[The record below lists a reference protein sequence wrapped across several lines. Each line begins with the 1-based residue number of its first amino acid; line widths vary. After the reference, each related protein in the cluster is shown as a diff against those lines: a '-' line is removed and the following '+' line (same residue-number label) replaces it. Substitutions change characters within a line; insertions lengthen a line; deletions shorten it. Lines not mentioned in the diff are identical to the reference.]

1 MKMKT
6 SVREY
11 ILRALSMLVVCL
23 YLISGSAFGEA
34 TTMTDTGSTDESQTV
49 LTEDTSAGENTNQ
62 EKEAAPS
69 STSEGNT
76 ETDSVGTEGTE
87 QTEPE
92 NQVPDDH
99 IIPTEGPA
107 QTDEPS
113 QPTEEPVQPTE
124 EPVTPTEE
132 PTDPPAPVDMKTLFK
147 VDIKVPSDWT
157 NAKAKNVRVK
167 VTPLSDAMW
176 DKAQYKLGGGDWI
189 VIRDKFT
196 LLDGYYY
203 VDIEVTDN
211 AVMTVRL
218 SNVDGVFMDEKKEI
232 KIFDRSAP
240 VVTAGFNDKLLHVEA
255 PDDLSG
261 AAGVQVNG
269 LLFTTLENGKLDVR
283 MEDVLLTY
291 KQLAIRA
298 YDYAGNF
305 SDPVTLDNPY
315 YVAATPTPKPTSQ
328 PTAKPTATTVPTSK
342 PTRKPS
348 GGGTK
353 PTAEPTAEATEVPSA
368 IPVATDQPVAI
379 TTQEPMI
386 IYVTQEPV
394 VTPEPI
400 KETVYVPLGP
410 GQPYTSSGNMQT
422 LDVLYSAATN
432 KQFITV
438 QSRGGQTYYLV
449 IDYDKPIDEENEI
462 YETYFLNLVDDR
474 DLMAVLSDEEKEEV
488 PTPTPE
494 IIYVTPEPTAVPEP
508 TTEPEVKKDNSSSM
522 MLLLV
527 ILLAGGGFALWFFKF
542 RNSGGKNQPA
552 PVMEYDEDDFYD
564 DDSDDSAEDSE

>member
-23 YLISGSAFGEA
+23 YLICGSAFGEV
-34 TTMTDTGSTDESQTV
+34 TNMTDTGSTDESQTV
-49 LTEDTSAGENTNQ
+49 LTEDASAGENTNQ
-62 EKEAAPS
+62 EEKAPPS

-76 ETDSVGTEGTE
+76 ETDSDGTEGTE

-92 NQVPDDH
+92 NQGPDDP

-132 PTDPPAPVDMKTLFK
+132 PVDPPAPVDMKTLFR

-157 NAKAKNVRVK
+157 NAKAKNVRIK
-167 VTPLSDAMW
+167 VAPMSDVMW

-203 VDIEVTDN
+203 VDIEVADN

-218 SNVDGVFMDEKKEI
+218 SNADGVFMDEKKEI

-240 VVTAGFNDKLLHVEA
+240 VVTAGFNGKLLHVEA

-305 SDPVTLDNPY
+305 SEPVTLDNPY

-328 PTAKPTATTVPTSK
+328 PTAKPTATTAPTTK

-353 PTAEPTAEATEVPSA
+353 PTVEPTAEATEVPSVV
-368 IPVATDQPVAI
+368 PVVTDQPVAVA
-379 TTQEPMI
+379 TQEPMI

-542 RNSGGKNQPA
+542 RNGSGKNQPT

>member
-6 SVREY
+6 SVRDY

-23 YLISGSAFGEA
+23 YLICGSAFGEV
-34 TTMTDTGSTDESQTV
+34 TNMTDTGSTDESQTV
-49 LTEDTSAGENTNQ
+49 LTEDGSAGENTNQ
-62 EKEAAPS
+62 EEKAPPS

-76 ETDSVGTEGTE
+76 ETDSDGTEGTE

-92 NQVPDDH
+92 NQGPDDP

-132 PTDPPAPVDMKTLFK
+132 PVDPPAPVDMKTLFR

-157 NAKAKNVRVK
+157 NAKAKNVRIK
-167 VTPLSDAMW
+167 VAPMSDVMW

-203 VDIEVTDN
+203 VDIEVADN

-218 SNVDGVFMDEKKEI
+218 SNADGVFMDEKKEI

-305 SDPVTLDNPY
+305 SEPVTLDNPY

-328 PTAKPTATTVPTSK
+328 PTAKPTATTAPTTK

-353 PTAEPTAEATEVPSA
+353 PTVEPTAEATEVPSVV
-368 IPVATDQPVAI
+368 PVVTDQPVAVA
-379 TTQEPMI
+379 TQEPMI

-462 YETYFLNLVDDR
+462 YETYFLNMVDDR

-542 RNSGGKNQPA
+542 RNGSGKNQPT

>member
-34 TTMTDTGSTDESQTV
+34 TTMTDTGSTDESPTV

-92 NQVPDDH
+92 NQVPDDP

-368 IPVATDQPVAI
+368 VPVATDQPVAI

-508 TTEPEVKKDNSSSM
+508 TTESEIKKDNSSSM

-542 RNSGGKNQPA
+542 RSSGGKNQPA
-552 PVMEYDEDDFYD
+552 PIMEYDDDDFYD
-564 DDSDDSAEDSE
+564 DDSAEDSE

>member
-23 YLISGSAFGEA
+23 YLISGSAFGEV
-34 TTMTDTGSTDESQTV
+34 TNMTDTGSTDESQTV
-49 LTEDTSAGENTNQ
+49 LTEDASAGENTNQ
-62 EKEAAPS
+62 EEKAPPS

-76 ETDSVGTEGTE
+76 ETDSDGTEGTE

-92 NQVPDDH
+92 NQGPDDP

-132 PTDPPAPVDMKTLFK
+132 PVDPPAPVDMKTLFR

-157 NAKAKNVRVK
+157 NAKAKNVRIK
-167 VTPLSDAMW
+167 VAPMSDVMW

-203 VDIEVTDN
+203 VDIEVADN

-218 SNVDGVFMDEKKEI
+218 SNADGVFMDEKKEI

-305 SDPVTLDNPY
+305 SEPVTLDNPY
-315 YVAATPTPKPTSQ
+315 YVATTPTPEPTSQ
-328 PTAKPTATTVPTSK
+328 PTAKPTATIAPTTK

-348 GGGTK
+348 GGTK
-353 PTAEPTAEATEVPSA
+353 PTVEPTAEATEAPSVVP
-368 IPVATDQPVAI
+368 VVTDQPVAVA
-379 TTQEPMI
+379 TQEPMI

-542 RNSGGKNQPA
+542 RNGSGKNQPT

>member
-23 YLISGSAFGEA
+23 YLISGSAFGEV
-34 TTMTDTGSTDESQTV
+34 TTMTDTGSPDESQTV
-49 LTEDTSAGENTNQ
+49 LTEDTSAGENINQ

-76 ETDSVGTEGTE
+76 ETDSDGTEGTE

-92 NQVPDDH
+92 NQDPNDP

-124 EPVTPTEE
+124 EPVTLTEE

-157 NAKAKNVRVK
+157 NAKAKNVRIK

-176 DKAQYKLGGGDWI
+176 DKAQYKLGSGDWI

-203 VDIEVTDN
+203 VDIEVADN

-218 SNVDGVFMDEKKEI
+218 SNADGVFMDEKKEI

-328 PTAKPTATTVPTSK
+328 PTAKPTATTAPTTK

-368 IPVATDQPVAI
+368 VPVATDQPVAI

-508 TTEPEVKKDNSSSM
+508 TTEPEIKKDNSSSM

-542 RNSGGKNQPA
+542 RSSGGKNQPA
-552 PVMEYDEDDFYD
+552 PIMEYDDDDFYD
-564 DDSDDSAEDSE
+564 DDSAEDSE

>member
-23 YLISGSAFGEA
+23 YLICGSAFGEV
-34 TTMTDTGSTDESQTV
+34 TNMTDTGSTDESQTV
-49 LTEDTSAGENTNQ
+49 LTEDASAGENTNQ
-62 EKEAAPS
+62 EEKAPPS

-76 ETDSVGTEGTE
+76 ETDSDGTEGTE

-92 NQVPDDH
+92 NQGPDDP

-132 PTDPPAPVDMKTLFK
+132 PVDPPAPVDMKTLFR

-157 NAKAKNVRVK
+157 NAKAKNVRIK
-167 VTPLSDAMW
+167 VAPMSDVMW

-203 VDIEVTDN
+203 VDIEVADN

-218 SNVDGVFMDEKKEI
+218 SNADGVFMDEKKEI

-305 SDPVTLDNPY
+305 SEPVTLDNPY

-328 PTAKPTATTVPTSK
+328 PTAKPTATTAPTTK

-353 PTAEPTAEATEVPSA
+353 PTVEPTAEATEVPSVV
-368 IPVATDQPVAI
+368 PVVTDQPVAVA
-379 TTQEPMI
+379 TQEPMI
-386 IYVTQEPV
+386 IYVTQDPV

-527 ILLAGGGFALWFFKF
+527 ILLASGGFALWFFKF
-542 RNSGGKNQPA
+542 RNGSGKNQPT
-552 PVMEYDEDDFYD
+552 PIMEYDEDDFYD

>member
-23 YLISGSAFGEA
+23 YLISGSAFGEV
-34 TTMTDTGSTDESQTV
+34 TNMTDTGSTDESQTV
-49 LTEDTSAGENTNQ
+49 LTEDASAGENTKQ
-62 EKEAAPS
+62 EEKAPPS

-76 ETDSVGTEGTE
+76 ETDSDGTEGTE

-92 NQVPDDH
+92 NQGPDDP

-132 PTDPPAPVDMKTLFK
+132 PVDPPAPVDMKTLFR

-157 NAKAKNVRVK
+157 NAKAKNVRIK
-167 VTPLSDAMW
+167 VAPMSDVMW

-203 VDIEVTDN
+203 VDIEVADN

-218 SNVDGVFMDEKKEI
+218 SNADGVFMDEKKGI

-305 SDPVTLDNPY
+305 SEPVTLDNPY
-315 YVAATPTPKPTSQ
+315 YVAATPTPEPTSQ
-328 PTAKPTATTVPTSK
+328 PTAKPTATTAPTTK

-353 PTAEPTAEATEVPSA
+353 PTVEPTAEATEVPSVV
-368 IPVATDQPVAI
+368 PVVTDQPVAVA
-379 TTQEPMI
+379 TQEPMI

-542 RNSGGKNQPA
+542 RNGSGKNQPT

-564 DDSDDSAEDSE
+564 DDSAEDSE

>member
-23 YLISGSAFGEA
+23 YLISGSAFGEV
-34 TTMTDTGSTDESQTV
+34 TNMTDTGSTDESQTV
-49 LTEDTSAGENTNQ
+49 LTEDASAGENTNQ
-62 EKEAAPS
+62 EEKAPPS

-76 ETDSVGTEGTE
+76 ETDSDGTEGTE

-92 NQVPDDH
+92 NQGPDDP

-132 PTDPPAPVDMKTLFK
+132 PVDPPAPVGMKTLFR

-157 NAKAKNVRVK
+157 NAKAKNVRIK
-167 VTPLSDAMW
+167 VAPMSDVMW

-203 VDIEVTDN
+203 VDIEVADN

-218 SNVDGVFMDEKKEI
+218 SNADGVFMDEKKEI

-305 SDPVTLDNPY
+305 SEPVTLDNPY
-315 YVAATPTPKPTSQ
+315 YVATTPTPEPTSQ
-328 PTAKPTATTVPTSK
+328 PTAKPTATIAPTTK

-348 GGGTK
+348 GGTK
-353 PTAEPTAEATEVPSA
+353 PTVEPTAEATEVPSVV
-368 IPVATDQPVAI
+368 PVVTDQPVAVA
-379 TTQEPMI
+379 TQEPMI

-542 RNSGGKNQPA
+542 RNGSGKNQPT

>member
-34 TTMTDTGSTDESQTV
+34 TTMTDTGSTDESPTV

-92 NQVPDDH
+92 NQVPDDP

-283 MEDVLLTY
+283 MDDVLLTY

-368 IPVATDQPVAI
+368 VPVATDQPVAI

-508 TTEPEVKKDNSSSM
+508 TTEPEIKKDNSSSM

-542 RNSGGKNQPA
+542 RSSGGKNQPA
-552 PVMEYDEDDFYD
+552 PIMEYDDDDFYD
-564 DDSDDSAEDSE
+564 DDSAEDSE

>member
-23 YLISGSAFGEA
+23 YLICGSAFGEV
-34 TTMTDTGSTDESQTV
+34 TNMTDTGSTDESQTV
-49 LTEDTSAGENTNQ
+49 LTEDGSAGENTNQ
-62 EKEAAPS
+62 EEKAPPS

-76 ETDSVGTEGTE
+76 ETDSDGTEGTE

-92 NQVPDDH
+92 NQSPDDP

-132 PTDPPAPVDMKTLFK
+132 PVDPPAPVDMKTLFR

-157 NAKAKNVRVK
+157 NAKAKNVRIK
-167 VTPLSDAMW
+167 VAPMSDVMW

-203 VDIEVTDN
+203 VDIEVADN

-218 SNVDGVFMDEKKEI
+218 SNADGVFMDEKKEI

-305 SDPVTLDNPY
+305 SEPVTLDNPY

-328 PTAKPTATTVPTSK
+328 PTAKPTATTAPTTK

-353 PTAEPTAEATEVPSA
+353 PTVEPTAEATEVPSVV
-368 IPVATDQPVAI
+368 PVVTDQPVAVA
-379 TTQEPMI
+379 TQEPMI

-462 YETYFLNLVDDR
+462 YETYFLNMVDDR

-542 RNSGGKNQPA
+542 RNGSGKNQPT

>member
-23 YLISGSAFGEA
+23 YLICGSAFGEV
-34 TTMTDTGSTDESQTV
+34 TNMTDTGSTDESQTV
-49 LTEDTSAGENTNQ
+49 LTEDASAGENTNQ
-62 EKEAAPS
+62 EEKAPPS

-76 ETDSVGTEGTE
+76 ETDSDGTEGTE

-92 NQVPDDH
+92 NQGPDDP

-132 PTDPPAPVDMKTLFK
+132 PVDPPAPVGMKTLFR

-157 NAKAKNVRVK
+157 NAKAKNVRIK
-167 VTPLSDAMW
+167 VAPMSDVMW

-203 VDIEVTDN
+203 VDIEVADN

-218 SNVDGVFMDEKKEI
+218 SNADGVFMDEKKEI

-240 VVTAGFNDKLLHVEA
+240 VVTAGFNGKLLHVEA

-305 SDPVTLDNPY
+305 SEPVTLDNPY

-328 PTAKPTATTVPTSK
+328 PTAKPTATTAPTTK

-353 PTAEPTAEATEVPSA
+353 PTVEPTAEATEVPSVV
-368 IPVATDQPVAI
+368 PVVTDQPVAVA
-379 TTQEPMI
+379 TQEPMI

-542 RNSGGKNQPA
+542 RNGSGKNQPT

>member
-23 YLISGSAFGEA
+23 YLISGSAFGEV
-34 TTMTDTGSTDESQTV
+34 TTMTDTGRTDESQTV
-49 LTEDTSAGENTNQ
+49 LTEDASAGENTNQ
-62 EKEAAPS
+62 EEKAPPS

-76 ETDSVGTEGTE
+76 ETDSDGTEGTE

-92 NQVPDDH
+92 NQGLDDP

-132 PTDPPAPVDMKTLFK
+132 PTDPPAPMDMKTLFK
-147 VDIKVPSDWT
+147 LDIKVPSDWT
-157 NAKAKNVRVK
+157 NAKAKNVRIK

-203 VDIEVTDN
+203 VDIEVADN

-218 SNVDGVFMDEKKEI
+218 SNADGVFMDEKKEI

-328 PTAKPTATTVPTSK
+328 PTAKPTATTAPTTK

-353 PTAEPTAEATEVPSA
+353 PTVEPTAEATEVPSVV
-368 IPVATDQPVAI
+368 PVVTDQPVAVA
-379 TTQEPMI
+379 TQEPMI

-542 RNSGGKNQPA
+542 RNGSGKNQPT

>member
-23 YLISGSAFGEA
+23 YLISGSAFGEV
-34 TTMTDTGSTDESQTV
+34 TNMTDTGSTDESQTV
-49 LTEDTSAGENTNQ
+49 LTEDASAGENTNQ
-62 EKEAAPS
+62 EEKAPPS

-76 ETDSVGTEGTE
+76 ETDSDGTEGTE

-92 NQVPDDH
+92 NQGPDDP

-132 PTDPPAPVDMKTLFK
+132 PVDPPAPVDMKTLFR

-157 NAKAKNVRVK
+157 NAKAKNVRIK
-167 VTPLSDAMW
+167 VAPMSDVMW

-203 VDIEVTDN
+203 VDIEVADN

-218 SNVDGVFMDEKKEI
+218 SNADGVFMDEKKEI

-305 SDPVTLDNPY
+305 SEPVTLDNPY
-315 YVAATPTPKPTSQ
+315 YVATTPTPEPTSQ
-328 PTAKPTATTVPTSK
+328 PTAKPTATIAPTTK

-348 GGGTK
+348 GGTK
-353 PTAEPTAEATEVPSA
+353 PTVEPTAEATEVPSVV
-368 IPVATDQPVAI
+368 PVVTDQPVAVA
-379 TTQEPMI
+379 TQEPMI

-542 RNSGGKNQPA
+542 RNGSGKNQPT